1 MLTIFAIPK
10 PFASRFKT
18 IQTNAIRSWTKLDPP
33 PEIILLGR
41 DKGTED
47 IASELNLRHGGEV
60 ERNKY
65 GTPLMPSVF
74 ERGEQL
80 ASNNLLCYVNA
91 DIILT
96 SDFMKLV
103 RQMASVARSEQFLV
117 VGRKRIVD
125 IQRLIDFDDRG
136 WEEVVKHESAANG
149 IYGTYDSDFFLFQKG
164 LYSNIPS
171 FAIGRCFWSQWLIY
185 SARQKA
191 VRVLDA
197 THVVNCIESAHDYS
211 HAVSTGGASRLVGA
225 EFVANKRLFGRCK
238 YYTTLDATEILTP
251 QGTQR
256 QSTRNKTLSLL
267 VRGQYYMYF
276 LLKGTLYPYSL
287 PLILVARCLI
297 AWTRAATSLARLFVG
312 RRRCGPA

>member
-1 MLTIFAIPK
+1 M
-10 PFASRFKT
+10 
-18 IQTNAIRSWTKLDPP
+18 
-33 PEIILLGR
+33 
-41 DKGTED
+41 
-47 IASELNLRHGGEV
+47 
-60 ERNKY
+60 
-65 GTPLMPSVF
+65 
-74 ERGEQL
+74 
-80 ASNNLLCYVNA
+80 
-91 DIILT
+91 
-96 SDFMKLV
+96 
-103 RQMASVARSEQFLV
+103 
-117 VGRKRIVD
+117 
-125 IQRLIDFDDRG
+125 
-136 WEEVVKHESAANG
+136 
-149 IYGTYDSDFFLFQKG
+149 
-164 LYSNIPS
+164 
-171 FAIGRCFWSQWLIY
+171 
-185 SARQKA
+185 
-191 VRVLDA
+191 LDA

-312 RRRCGPA
+312 RRGCGPA